1 MNNFDF
7 EIQRDPFLMALAE
20 AYRKEIEEFQGTLIL
35 NPQQFKK
42 YLEAV
47 AYLKRLAS
55 EMFGDK
61 VEVSLL
67 PKERHGYATARIG
80 ILTLTQEEMPEF
92 FEMLSKVDAFGIYPN
107 AGGDDLTI
115 DISVSNVFIKAD

>member
-7 EIQRDPFLMALAE
+7 EPERFMAPAA

-35 NPQQFKK
+35 NPQQFK

-61 VEVSLL
+61 VEVSLPQRAPRVRYCQNQPDINTGRDAGL
-67 PKERHGYATARIG
+67 LKCSARW
-80 ILTLTQEEMPEF
+80 TLSAFIQMREM
-92 FEMLSKVDAFGIYPN
+92 I
-107 AGGDDLTI
+107 
-115 DISVSNVFIKAD
+115 